1 MTCAI
6 IQCGDHFENQSRIL
20 PLALHLDAAGIKP
33 VVLLY
38 SRAASRLF
46 GHHAIETVY
55 LDDYRKDAGLVN
67 AVFPFDYEKIFQIE
81 RARTYHRFNTPG
93 KVRREKEKINRDFS
107 AINRILE
114 AYAPR
119 YVFIWNGFTGNVANL
134 LRVVCSSRPELS
146 TWYMERS
153 FFNSSLFID
162 PSGVNAA
169 ASIAKY
175 FDDSYEEHEIPG
187 DYIEGKGADALQDS
201 DAIKPFDSNYIFLP
215 LQVQTDTNSIL
226 YSPYIKK
233 MRVLVIA
240 IADAVSYVNQKLGR
254 DLKVIVRQHPEEVDK
269 NLNLPLHPIVY
280 YRNEGS
286 IRDWCFHS
294 QAVVN
299 VNSTVGMEALYLGKK
314 VVSFGRSLYSHDR
327 IQTAASPDNINKEL
341 LSLLGANETAF
352 DKDQV
357 ESFFKFLFF
366 YNTCN
371 LDNFPDCVREKIG
384 TDTESREKQ
393 FSQDGVFKDFLT
405 GKDNI
410 KVACYLSHKTRLN
423 LTYRT
428 SEVEVS
434 PDLYRKMFQ
443 SRYKYY
449 GPIHFELLDEPKL
462 AKEYDLVIRD
472 RYHDDLFIQHHMIL
486 DEYLSLTSK

>member
-20 PLALHLDAAGIKP
+20 PLALHLADAGIKP
-33 VVLLY
+33 VILLY
-38 SRAASRLF
+38 SKTASRLF
-46 GHHAIETVY
+46 EHHAIDSIY
-55 LDDYRKDAGLVN
+55 LDDYRKNADLVI
-67 AVFPFDYEKIFQIE
+67 AAFPFDYEKVFKIE
-81 RARTYHRFNTPG
+81 RARAYYRFNTPG
-93 KVRREKEKINRDFS
+93 KVKREKYKIDRDYS
-107 AINRILE
+107 AINCIFDE
-114 AYAPR
+114 YAPD

-134 LRVVCSSRPELS
+134 LRVTCDSRPVLG
-146 TWYMERS
+146 TWYMERA
-153 FFNSSLFID
+153 FFNNSLFID
-162 PSGVNAA
+162 PDGVNAA

-175 FDDSYEEHEIPG
+175 FDSSYDEREIPS
-187 DYIEGKGADALQDS
+187 DYVEGKGIAELQNV
-201 DAIKPFDSNYIFLP
+201 DAIRPFDSNYIFLP

-226 YSPYIKK
+226 YSPCIKK
-233 MRVLVIA
+233 MRALVIA
-240 IADAVSYVNQKLGR
+240 IADAVSYVNQNLGR

-294 QAVVN
+294 EAVVN
-299 VNSTVGMEALYLGKK
+299 VNSTVGMEALYLGKE

-341 LSLLGANETAF
+341 LSLLGTNETAF
-352 DKDQV
+352 DKVQI

-384 TDTESREKQ
+384 AETESQEKR

-423 LTYRT
+423 LTYRK

-443 SRYKYY
+443 SRYKYC
-449 GPIHFELLDEPKL
+449 GPIHFELLNEPAV

-472 RYHDDLFIQHHMIL
+472 RYHDDLSIQHDIIL